1 MGRPASMFYPAS
13 EACRALRKPSHKSYV
28 FLKPLLGKASRQPF
42 SLICHSGSIFS
53 SWCATLLSCQSLT
66 DSFPEVDGLAASG
79 TQGSQLTIVAR
90 FSNLDPSPAV
100 WQKLFLAPILI
111 DQPCSSCSS
120 WRPIAE

>member
-28 FLKPLLGKASRQPF
+28 FLKPLLGEASRQPF

-53 SWCATLLSCQSLT
+53 SWCPTLLSCQSLPEP
-66 DSFPEVDGLAASG
+66 FPEVDGLAASG

-90 FSNLDPSPAV
+90 FLTLDPPAAV
-100 WQKLFLAPILI
+100 WQKLFLAPILF
-111 DQPCSSCSS
+111 DQPRSSCSS
-120 WRPIAE
+120 